1 MSISVFLNGLDFQ
14 QIIYDKENEF
24 ERLTVDNAETLFGSD
39 TIYIDVKHRINGSSL
54 GDTIPDGLL
63 IDLSD
68 LDNPELYLVEIELQN
83 HDFFK
88 HIFPQITKFFAFFRN
103 SSSRQKLTEQIFSIF
118 KATPPLREK
127 LKELVGTRE
136 VYKFLKDMLE
146 NSQNILIIIDGPK
159 PEFEEIMNTYTDTW
173 GKMVKVQIVNHFR
186 RDENDILTLE
196 PPFQNLQFGDAVSPP
211 PGKESGDV
219 SQYTEEFH
227 LEGCDA
233 NVKDIYEKLKREL
246 LGLKKSLR
254 FNPTKYYIGVVD
266 NRNIA
271 FIQTRKK
278 KIRLTVLL
286 IESEVRSILS
296 SGHNNVVAHSESV
309 QRYWAGNNPNCSV
322 EIQDSAHW
330 DEIRE
335 LLEKLVQS
343 QEGK

>member
-1 MSISVFLNGLDFQ
+1 MSISVFLNGQDFQ

-24 ERLTVDNAETLFGSD
+24 ERLIVDNAETLFGSD

-54 GDTIPDGLL
+54 GGTVPDGLL

-88 HIFPQITKFFAFFRN
+88 HIFPQITRFFAFFRN

-118 KATPPLREK
+118 KANSPLREK

-146 NSQNILIIIDGPK
+146 SSQNILIIIDGPK

-211 PGKESGDV
+211 PGKEPGDV

-233 NVKDIYEKLKREL
+233 NAKDIYEKLKREF
-246 LGLKKSLR
+246 LGAKKSLR

-286 IESEVRSILS
+286 TESEVRSILS
-296 SGHNNVVAHSESV
+296 LSHHNVVAHSESV

-322 EIQDSAHW
+322 EIRDSAHW

-335 LLEKLVQS
+335 LVEKLVQS